1 MRTKTLLLTAALS
14 LAAIATSM
22 AQVYSVNAVGYV
34 NKVLPPGFSLIANQ
48 LNRTPDNKLDTILPG
63 VPAESLVFKYVTA
76 TGLYTDDIYDGTSW
90 LNNQTGEPS
99 TTTVNPGEGFFFYN
113 ANPAGAGGDI
123 TVTMVGEVPQG
134 DVGMSLPPL
143 KFSLIS
149 SKVPQVVTLSP
160 TIGFPH
166 VAEALFLTYV
176 GGTYITLINDGT
188 QWLNNET
195 GEPTPATAQVGEGFF
210 LYNAGGTPLNWVR
223 TFSVN

>member
-1 MRTKTLLLTAALS
+1 
-14 LAAIATSM
+14 
-22 AQVYSVNAVGYV
+22 
-34 NKVLPPGFSLIANQ
+34 
-48 LNRTPDNKLDTILPG
+48 
-63 VPAESLVFKYVTA
+63 
-76 TGLYTDDIYDGTSW
+76 
-90 LNNQTGEPS
+90 
-99 TTTVNPGEGFFFYN
+99 
-113 ANPAGAGGDI
+113 
-123 TVTMVGEVPQG
+123 
-134 DVGMSLPPL
+134 VGMSLAPL